1 MKNVYR
7 LGDDF
12 FVALAF
18 VSFVIGIVL
27 RVLSFS
33 DVPFGINYKES
44 LFMSMMCL
52 LFSIALNLHD
62 LNQREGK

>member
-7 LGDDF
+7 VGDDF

-18 VSFVIGIVL
+18 VSFVIGVVL
-27 RVLSFS
+27 RILSFS
-33 DVPFGINYKES
+33 QVPFGINYKEC
-44 LFMSMMCL
+44 LFLSMMCL

-62 LNQREGK
+62 ANQPK